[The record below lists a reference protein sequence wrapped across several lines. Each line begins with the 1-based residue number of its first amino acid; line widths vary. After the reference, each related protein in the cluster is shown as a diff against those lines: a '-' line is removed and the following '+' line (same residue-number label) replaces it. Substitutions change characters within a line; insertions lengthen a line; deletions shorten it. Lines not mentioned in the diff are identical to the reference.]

1 MAVNLKALP
10 EEELIG
16 AGRSGCAGCAAMLVP
31 RIALKALGAQTILIS
46 ATGCVISNYTHAGS
60 PQVPFMHSLLPGA
73 ASLIAGIDSGLLALG
88 KRDGITLMAIA
99 GDGGTA
105 DIGLQALSG
114 AAERGHRFL
123 YVCYDNE
130 GYMNTGGQRSGTT
143 PFDANTSTTPADRSE
158 GIAWIDLTKKKDMPL
173 IMAAH
178 GIPYVATASVAYPQD
193 FLRKVKAAAAVD
205 GPSYLH
211 VVTPCNYRWGF
222 DEGLSVKVSKAAVQ
236 THVAPLFEVERGH
249 KYTLNLKDQPKRP
262 VADYLKLQSRFRHL
276 SDEQIASI
284 QAQVDERWEYLRRLA
299 GANP

>member
-31 RIALKALGAQTILIS
+31 RIALKALGAQMILIS

-73 ASLIAGIDSGLLALG
+73 ASLIAGIDSGLIALG
-88 KRDGITLMAIA
+88 KREGITLMAIA

-143 PFDANTSTTPADRSE
+143 PFDANTSTTPADQAE

-193 FLRKVKAAAAVD
+193 FLRKVTAAAAVD
-205 GPSYLH
+205 GQAPSRRYPATTDG
-211 VVTPCNYRWGF
+211 VRRRPVDQGV
-222 DEGLSVKVSKAAVQ
+222 EAAVQ
-236 THVAPLFEVERGH
+236 THVALFEIENGH
-249 KYTLNLKDQPKRP
+249 KYTLQLKDQLQRP

-276 SDEQIASI
+276 SDGQIALI

-299 GANP
+299 GANA